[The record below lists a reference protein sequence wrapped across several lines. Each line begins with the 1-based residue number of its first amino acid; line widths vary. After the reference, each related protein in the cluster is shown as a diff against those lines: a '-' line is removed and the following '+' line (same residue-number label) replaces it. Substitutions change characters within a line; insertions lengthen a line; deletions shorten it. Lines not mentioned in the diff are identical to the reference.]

1 MAPIERVTDELD
13 APALDDRS
21 YRVIRLP
28 NKLEALLVHD
38 PDTDKAGAAVN
49 VNVGSFSDP
58 DDMPG
63 MAHAVEHLLFMGTKK
78 VHPTRYSSN
87 IADRPQYPKEND
99 YNEYLSAHSG
109 YSNAYTAATETN
121 YYFEVAASSE
131 TDSGKVTNG
140 ASSSLYGALDRFAQF
155 FISPL
160 FLSSTLDRELK
171 AVDSENKKNLQSDN
185 WRLSQLSK
193 SLSSKKH
200 PYHHFSTGNLQT
212 LRDEPRER
220 GVDVRKEFIHFHGE
234 HYSANRMKLVVLGK
248 ESLDEL
254 ETWVGELFAG
264 VHNKDLPQKRWD
276 GLQPLTKLELMTQ
289 IFAKPV
295 MDQRTLEI
303 CFPYQD
309 EEFLYDSQPSRY
321 ISHLIGHEGPGS
333 ILAFTKAKGWANEL
347 SAGPS
352 SVCPGSALFQ
362 ISIKLTEEG
371 LNVYRE
377 IVEIVFQY
385 ISLIKEKPPQEWIVD
400 EVKGMSEVDFKFQE
414 KSSASNFVRT
424 MCSTMQKPL
433 PRKWLLSATDLIRKF
448 DGDAISKALGYL
460 RADNY
465 RLTIVSQRYP
475 GEWPMKERW
484 YGTEYNVEPISPE
497 FAAMVKKA
505 EEVTSKDR
513 IPDLHLPHKNE
524 FIPSKLTVEKKDVT
538 EMAKA
543 PKLIRNDELVRTW
556 WKKDDK
562 FWVPRANVFVTLRN
576 PLAATLPSTSVKTR
590 MFCQLVK
597 DALGEYSYDAE
608 IAGLEYELG
617 DYNVGIGIDVSGY
630 NDKISVLLEKVLV
643 TMRDLEVK
651 PDRFEIVKERMLR
664 GYRNWD
670 FQQPYHQVGEFTT
683 WLSSDKAWVNEQ
695 YLAEA
700 AHLTPEDISNF
711 YPQLLRQ
718 VHLEILCHGNVY
730 KEDALR
736 ITDMVET
743 TLKPRALPATQWQMA
758 RNLILAPGS
767 DYTFQRK
774 LGDPANVNHCIEY
787 YIFVGDV
794 VDRVLRAK
802 LLLLGQMTEEAG
814 FDQLRTKEQLGYIV
828 FTGVK
833 MQATTMGYRII
844 IQSERPTE
852 YLEERINAFLAH
864 FGKSLQAMST
874 EDFES
879 HKSSLIAKR
888 LEKIKNLDQES
899 SRFWSHISNEYLDFL
914 SREHDVSHLKP
925 LTRSDLIDFFNH
937 YIHPTSPSRA
947 KLSVHMIAQASP
959 KEVAG
964 NISPAEQKEKV
975 ISMLGKYL
983 TAMGIDADQ
992 EKLTKRFDD
1001 VDVPG
1006 GDQAGIIHAVAEYL
1020 DEDVEMAEEEA
1031 NEVLVQ
1037 GQQLLGTI
1045 LPSLG
1050 VEVKQ
1055 AVDGVDGV
1063 EKLPEAPPV
1072 KKATPVENVR
1082 EFKAGLQLT
1091 IGRKPVTD
1099 LSEFLD
1105 TESKL

>member
-1 MAPIERVTDELD
+1 
-13 APALDDRS
+13 
-21 YRVIRLP
+21 
-28 NKLEALLVHD
+28 
-38 PDTDKAGAAVN
+38 
-49 VNVGSFSDP
+49 
-58 DDMPG
+58 
-63 MAHAVEHLLFMGTKK
+63 
-78 VHPTRYSSN
+78 
-87 IADRPQYPKEND
+87 
-99 YNEYLSAHSG
+99 
-109 YSNAYTAATETN
+109 
-121 YYFEVAASSE
+121 
-131 TDSGKVTNG
+131 
-140 ASSSLYGALDRFAQF
+140 
-155 FISPL
+155 
-160 FLSSTLDRELK
+160 
-171 AVDSENKKNLQSDN
+171 
-185 WRLSQLSK
+185 
-193 SLSSKKH
+193 
-200 PYHHFSTGNLQT
+200 
-212 LRDEPRER
+212 
-220 GVDVRKEFIHFHGE
+220 
-234 HYSANRMKLVVLGK
+234 MKLVVLGK
-248 ESLDEL
+248 ESLDKL
-254 ETWVGELFAG
+254 ETWVGELFDG

-276 GLQPLTKLELMTQ
+276 GLQPLTKNELMTQ

-295 MDQRTLEI
+295 MDQRTLDI

-309 EEFLYDSQPSRY
+309 EENLYESQPSRY

-333 ILAFTKAKGWANEL
+333 ILAYTKAKGWANGL

-377 IVEIVFQY
+377 IVEVVFQY
-385 ISLIKEKPPQEWIVD
+385 ISLIKESPPQKWIVD

-433 PRKWLLSATDLIRKF
+433 PREWLLSATDLIRKF

-465 RLTIVSQRYP
+465 RLTIVSQKYP
-475 GEWPMKERW
+475 GDWPMKERW
-484 YGTEYNVEPISPE
+484 YGTEYKVEQISPD
-497 FAAMVKKA
+497 FAGAVKKA
-505 EEVTSKDR
+505 AEVTSNNR

-524 FIPSKLTVEKKDVT
+524 FIPSKLTVEKR
-538 EMAKA
+538 EIAEIAKA
-543 PKLIRNDELVRTW
+543 PKLIRNDELVSTW
-556 WKKDDK
+556 WKKDDR

-576 PLAATLPSTSVKTR
+576 PLAAALPSSSVKTR

-617 DYNVGIGIDVSGY
+617 DYTVGIGIDVGGY

-651 PDRFEIVKERMLR
+651 PDRFKVVKERLLR

-683 WLSSDKAWVNEQ
+683 WLGSDKAWINEQ

-700 AHLTPEDISNF
+700 AHLTPEDISSF

-718 VHLEILCHGNVY
+718 VHLELLCHGNIY

-736 ITDMVET
+736 ITDLVES
-743 TLKPRALPATQWQMA
+743 TLKPRALPVTQWQMA
-758 RNLILAPGS
+758 RNLILEPGS

-833 MQATTMGYRII
+833 MQSTTMGYRVI

-864 FGKSLQAMST
+864 FGKSLQAMSE

-888 LEKIKNLDQES
+888 LEKLKNLDQES

-925 LTRSDLIDFFNH
+925 LAKSDLIDFFNH

-947 KLSVHMIAQASP
+947 KLSIHMIAQSSP
-959 KEVAG
+959 KAVAG
-964 NISPAEQKEKV
+964 SMSAAEQKEKV
-975 ISMLGKYL
+975 MSTLGKYL

-992 EKLTKRFDD
+992 EKLTKRFDG

-1006 GDQAGIIHAVAEYL
+1006 GDQAGIIDAVSRYL
-1020 DEDVEMAEEEA
+1020 NEDVEMAEEEA

-1050 VEVKQ
+1050 IEVKQ

-1063 EKLPEAPPV
+1063 EELPEAPPV
-1072 KKATPVENVR
+1072 KKATLIENVR
-1082 EFKAGLQLT
+1082 EFKAGRQLT
-1091 IGRKPVTD
+1091 AGRKPVTD

>member
-1 MAPIERVTDELD
+1 MSVA
-13 APALDDRS
+13 
-21 YRVIRLP
+21 
-28 NKLEALLVHD
+28 NHD
-38 PDTDKAGAAVN
+38 
-49 VNVGSFSDP
+49 
-58 DDMPG
+58 
-63 MAHAVEHLLFMGTKK
+63 
-78 VHPTRYSSN
+78 
-87 IADRPQYPKEND
+87 QYPKEND

-121 YYFEVAASSE
+121 YYFEVAAS
-131 TDSGKVTNG
+131 TDPDSGKLTNG
-140 ASSSLYGALDRFAQF
+140 ASSGPLHGALDRFAQF

-200 PYHHFSTGNLQT
+200 PYHHFSTGNLET
-212 LRDEPRER
+212 LRDEPRKK
-220 GVDVRKEFIHFHGE
+220 GVDVRKEFIDFHGK

-248 ESLDEL
+248 ESLEEL
-254 ETWVGELFAG
+254 EMWVGELFAG
-264 VHNKDLPQKRWD
+264 VQNKDLPQKRWD
-276 GLQPLTKLELMTQ
+276 GLQPFTKDELMTQ

-303 CFPYQD
+303 CFPYPD
-309 EEFLYDSQPSRY
+309 EEYLYESQPSRY

-333 ILAFTKAKGWANEL
+333 ILAYTKARGWVNGL

-362 ISIKLTEEG
+362 ITIKLTEEG
-371 LNVYRE
+371 LKVYRE
-377 IVEIVFQY
+377 IVEVVFQY
-385 ISLIKEKPPQEWIVD
+385 ISLIKESPPQKWIVD

-414 KSSASNFVRT
+414 KSSASNFVSN

-433 PRKWLLSATDLIRKF
+433 PREWLLSATDLIRKF
-448 DGDAISKALGYL
+448 DADAISMALGYL

-465 RLTIVSQRYP
+465 RLTIISQQYP
-475 GEWPMKERW
+475 GDWPMKEKW
-484 YGTEYNVEPISPE
+484 YGTEYKVEKISSD
-497 FAAMVKKA
+497 FAAAVKRA

-524 FIPSKLTVEKKDVT
+524 FIPSKLTVEKKEIAEPLKT
-538 EMAKA
+538 
-543 PKLIRNDELVRTW
+543 PKLIRNDELFRTW

-576 PLAATLPSTSVKTR
+576 PLAAALPSTSVKTR
-590 MFCQLVK
+590 LFCQLVK

-608 IAGLEYELG
+608 LAGLEYELA
-617 DYNVGIGIDVSGY
+617 DYYVGIGIDVGGY

-651 PDRFEIVKERMLR
+651 PDRFKIVKERLLR
-664 GYRNWD
+664 SYRNWD
-670 FQQPYHQVGEFTT
+670 FQQPYNQVGQFTS
-683 WLSSDKAWVNEQ
+683 WLSSDKVWINEQ
-695 YLAEA
+695 YLAEI
-700 AHLTPEDISNF
+700 AHLTPEDISCF

-718 VHLEILCHGNVY
+718 LHLEILCHGNIY

-736 ITDMVET
+736 ITDLVES
-743 TLKPRALPATQWQMA
+743 TLKPRALPPTQWQMA
-758 RNLILAPGS
+758 RNLILPPGS

-774 LGDPANVNHCIEY
+774 LGNPANVNHCIEY
-787 YIFVGDV
+787 YIYVGDV

-833 MQATTMGYRII
+833 MLATTMGYRVI

-852 YLEERINAFLAH
+852 YLEERINAFLAY
-864 FGKSLQAMST
+864 FGNSLQAMSN

-879 HKSSLIAKR
+879 HKSSLITKR

-899 SRFWSHISNEYLDFL
+899 TRFWSHISNEYLDFR

-925 LTRSDLIDFFNH
+925 LTKSDLIEFFNR
-937 YIHPTSPSRA
+937 YIQPTSPSRA
-947 KLSVHMIAQASP
+947 KLSIHMIAQSSP

-964 NISPAEQKEKV
+964 NISPANQREKV
-975 ISMLGKYL
+975 VATIGKYL

-992 EKLTKRFDD
+992 VKLNERVNG
-1001 VDVPG
+1001 VDITG
-1006 GDQAGIIHAVAEYL
+1006 GDQAGIISAVARYL
-1020 DEDVEMAEEEA
+1020 DEDAELGEEEA
-1031 NEVLVQ
+1031 KEVLVQ
-1037 GQQLLGTI
+1037 GQQLLGTV
-1045 LPSLG
+1045 LPGLG
-1050 VEVKQ
+1050 IEVKQ
-1055 AVDGVDGV
+1055 TVDGVDGGG
-1063 EKLPEAPPV
+1063 ELPEAPPV
-1072 KKATPVENVR
+1072 KKTTLIENVR
-1082 EFKAGLQLT
+1082 DYKAGLQLT
-1091 IGRKPVTD
+1091 VGRKPVTD

>member
-1 MAPIERVTDELD
+1 MQMTCQVWRTPLSIFFSWAPRKQVLF
-13 APALDDRS
+13 S
-21 YRVIRLP
+21 G
-28 NKLEALLVHD
+28 LEDVANH
-38 PDTDKAGAAVN
+38 
-49 VNVGSFSDP
+49 
-58 DDMPG
+58 
-63 MAHAVEHLLFMGTKK
+63 
-78 VHPTRYSSN
+78 Y
-87 IADRPQYPKEND
+87 QYPKEND

-131 TDSGKVTNG
+131 QDSEKVTNG
-140 ASSSLYGALDRFAQF
+140 ASSSPLYGALDRFAQF
-155 FISPL
+155 FIAPL

-200 PYHHFSTGNLQT
+200 PYHHFSTGNLET
-212 LRDEPRER
+212 LRDEPRKR
-220 GVDVRKEFIHFHGE
+220 GVDIRKEFIEFHDK

-248 ESLDEL
+248 ESLDDL
-254 ETWVGELFAG
+254 EAWVGELFAG

-276 GLQPLTKLELMTQ
+276 GLQPLTKHELMTQ

-295 MDQRTLEI
+295 MDQRTLDI

-309 EEFLYDSQPSRY
+309 EEHLYESQPSRY
-321 ISHLIGHEGPGS
+321 ISQLIGHEGPGS
-333 ILAFTKAKGWANEL
+333 ILAYTKAKGWANGL

-371 LNVYRE
+371 LKVYRE
-377 IVEIVFQY
+377 VVEVVFQY
-385 ISLIKEKPPQEWIVD
+385 LSLIRESSPQKWIFD

-414 KSSASNFVRT
+414 KSTASNFVRT

-433 PRKWLLSATDLIRKF
+433 PREWLLSATDLLRRF
-448 DGDAISKALGYL
+448 DGNAISKALEYL
-460 RADNY
+460 KADNY
-465 RLTIVSQRYP
+465 RLTIVSQKYP
-475 GEWPMKERW
+475 GDWPLKERW
-484 YGTEYNVEPISPE
+484 YGTEYKVERISPE
-497 FAAMVKKA
+497 FAAAVKAA
-505 EEVTSKDR
+505 EDVTSKTR
-513 IPDLHLPHKNE
+513 IPELHLPHRNE
-524 FIPSKLTVEKKDVT
+524 FIPSKLTVEKKEVV
-538 EMAKA
+538 EPLKA
-543 PKLIRNDELVRTW
+543 PKLIRNDELARTW

-576 PLAATLPSTSVKTR
+576 PIAAALPATSVKTK

-597 DALGEYSYDAE
+597 DALSEYSYDAE

-617 DYNVGIGIDVSGY
+617 DYYVGIGIDVNGY
-630 NDKISVLLEKVLV
+630 NDKISVLLEKLLI

-651 PDRFEIVKERMLR
+651 PDRFNIVKERILR

-670 FQQPYHQVGEFTT
+670 FQQPYHQVGQYIT
-683 WLSSDKAWVNEQ
+683 WLSSDKAWINEQ

-700 AHLTPEDISNF
+700 ARLTPEDISSF
-711 YPQLLRQ
+711 YPQLLDQ
-718 VHLEILCHGNVY
+718 VHLEVLCHGNIH
-730 KEDALR
+730 KEEALR
-736 ITDMVET
+736 ITDLVET
-743 TLKPRALPATQWQMA
+743 TLKPRALPVTQWQMS
-758 RNLILAPGS
+758 RNLILSPGS

-787 YIFVGDV
+787 YVYVGDV

-833 MQATTMGYRII
+833 MQATTMGYRVI

-864 FGKSLQAMST
+864 FGKSLETMSK

-899 SRFWSHISNEYLDFL
+899 TRFWSHISNEYLDFL
-914 SREHDVSHLKP
+914 SREHDVSYLKP
-925 LTRSDLIDFFNH
+925 LTKPDLIDFFQH
-937 YIHPTSPSRA
+937 YINPTSPSRA
-947 KLSVHMIAQASP
+947 KLSVHMIAQSSP

-964 NISPAEQKEKV
+964 NTSPAEQKEKV
-975 ISMLGKYL
+975 IAMLAKYL
-983 TAMGIDADQ
+983 TALGIEADQ
-992 EKLTKRFDD
+992 EKLVKRFDG
-1001 VDVPG
+1001 VDVAG
-1006 GDQAGIIHAVAEYL
+1006 GDQAGIIAAIAKYLNEDAETPE
-1020 DEDVEMAEEEA
+1020 EDSRQ
-1031 NEVLVQ
+1031 VLAQ
-1037 GQQLLGTI
+1037 GQQLLSTV
-1045 LPSLG
+1045 LPGLG
-1050 VEVKQ
+1050 IEVKQ
-1055 AVDGVDGV
+1055 TVDGVDGV
-1063 EKLPEAPPV
+1063 EELPEAPPV
-1072 KKATPVENVR
+1072 KKTTFIENVR
-1082 EFKAGLQLT
+1082 EFKAGLPMT
-1091 IGRKPVTD
+1091 VARKPVVD
-1099 LSEFLD
+1099 LSEFWD
-1105 TESKL
+1105 AEPKL

>member
-1 MAPIERVTDELD
+1 MAPIERVADKLE

-21 YRVIRLP
+21 YRVIRLS

-49 VNVGSFSDP
+49 VNVGSFSDA

-78 VHPTRYSSN
+78 
-87 IADRPQYPKEND
+87 YPKEND

-121 YYFEVAASSE
+121 YYFEVAASTE
-131 TDSGKVTNG
+131 PDSGKVANG
-140 ASSSLYGALDRFAQF
+140 APSSPLYGALDRFAQF

-200 PYHHFSTGNLQT
+200 PYHHFSTGNLAT
-212 LRDEPRER
+212 LRDEPRKR
-220 GVDVRKEFIHFHGE
+220 GVDVRKEFIQFHDK

-276 GLQPLTKLELMTQ
+276 GLQPLTKDELMTQ

-295 MDQRTLEI
+295 MDQRTLDI

-309 EEFLYDSQPSRY
+309 EEKLYESQPSRY
-321 ISHLIGHEGPGS
+321 ISHLVGHEGPGS
-333 ILAFTKAKGWANEL
+333 ILAYTKAKGWVNGL

-371 LNVYRE
+371 LKVYRE
-377 IVEIVFQY
+377 VVEVVFQY
-385 ISLIKEKPPQEWIVD
+385 LSLIKESPPQKWIVD

-424 MCSTMQKPL
+424 TCSTMQKPL
-433 PRKWLLSATDLIRKF
+433 PREWLLSATDLIRKF
-448 DGDAISKALGYL
+448 DGNAISTALGYL
-460 RADNY
+460 KADNY
-465 RLTIVSQRYP
+465 RLTIVSQQYP
-475 GEWPMKERW
+475 GEWPMKEKW
-484 YGTEYNVEPISPE
+484 YGTEYKVEQISPD
-497 FAAMVKKA
+497 FAAAVRKA
-505 EEVTSKDR
+505 EEVTSNDR
-513 IPDLHLPHKNE
+513 IPELHLPHRNE
-524 FIPSKLTVEKKDVT
+524 FIPSKLTVEKKEIAET
-538 EMAKA
+538 LKA

-556 WKKDDK
+556 WKKDDR

-576 PLAATLPSTSVKTR
+576 PLAAALPSTSVKTR
-590 MFCQLVK
+590 IFCQLVK

-617 DYNVGIGIDVSGY
+617 DYHVGIGIDVSGY

-651 PDRFEIVKERMLR
+651 PDRFKVVKERLLR

-683 WLSSDKAWVNEQ
+683 WLSSDKAWINEQ
-695 YLAEA
+695 YLAEV
-700 AHLTPEDISNF
+700 AHLTPEDISSF

-718 VHLEILCHGNVY
+718 VHLEVLCHGNIY
-730 KEDALR
+730 KEDALQ
-736 ITDMVET
+736 ITDLVES
-743 TLKPRALPATQWQMA
+743 TLKPRALPVTQWQMA
-758 RNLILAPGS
+758 RNLILSPGS
-767 DYTFQRK
+767 DYTFERK

-787 YIFVGDV
+787 YVFVGDV

-833 MQATTMGYRII
+833 MQATTMGYRVI

-925 LTRSDLIDFFNH
+925 LTKSDLIEFFNH
-937 YIHPTSPSRA
+937 YINPTSPSRA
-947 KLSVHMIAQASP
+947 KLSVHMIAQSSP

-975 ISMLGKYL
+975 MTTLGKYL
-983 TAMGIDADQ
+983 TAMGIDANQ
-992 EKLTKRFDD
+992 GKLTKRFDD
-1001 VDVPG
+1001 VDVTG
-1006 GDQAGIIHAVAEYL
+1006 GDQAGIIDAVARYL
-1020 DEDVEMAEEEA
+1020 DEDVDLAEEEA
-1031 NEVLVQ
+1031 NEILAQ

-1045 LPSLG
+1045 LPGLG
-1050 VEVKQ
+1050 IEVKQ
-1055 AVDGVDGV
+1055 TVDGVDGV
-1063 EKLPEAPPV
+1063 EDLPKAPAV
-1072 KKATPVENVR
+1072 KKTTLIENIR

-1091 IGRKPVTD
+1091 AGRKPVTD

-1105 TESKL
+1105 TEPKL

>member
-1 MAPIERVTDELD
+1 M
-13 APALDDRS
+13 
-21 YRVIRLP
+21 
-28 NKLEALLVHD
+28 
-38 PDTDKAGAAVN
+38 
-49 VNVGSFSDP
+49 
-58 DDMPG
+58 
-63 MAHAVEHLLFMGTKK
+63 
-78 VHPTRYSSN
+78 
-87 IADRPQYPKEND
+87 
-99 YNEYLSAHSG
+99 
-109 YSNAYTAATETN
+109 
-121 YYFEVAASSE
+121 
-131 TDSGKVTNG
+131 
-140 ASSSLYGALDRFAQF
+140 
-155 FISPL
+155 
-160 FLSSTLDRELK
+160 
-171 AVDSENKKNLQSDN
+171 
-185 WRLSQLSK
+185 
-193 SLSSKKH
+193 
-200 PYHHFSTGNLQT
+200 
-212 LRDEPRER
+212 
-220 GVDVRKEFIHFHGE
+220 RKEFIQFHDK

-254 ETWVGELFAG
+254 ETWVAELFAG

-276 GLQPLTKLELMTQ
+276 GLKPLTKDELMTQ

-295 MDQRTLEI
+295 MDQRTLDI

-309 EEFLYDSQPSRY
+309 EEKLYESQPSRY

-333 ILAFTKAKGWANEL
+333 ILAYTKAKGWVNGL
-347 SAGPS
+347 DAGPS
-352 SVCPGSALFQ
+352 SVCPGAALFQ

-371 LNVYRE
+371 LKVYRE
-377 IVEIVFQY
+377 VVEVVFQY
-385 ISLIKEKPPQEWIVD
+385 LSLIKESPPQEWVVD

-433 PRKWLLSATDLIRKF
+433 PRKWLLSSTDLIRKF
-448 DGDAISKALGYL
+448 DRNAISTALGYL

-465 RLTIVSQRYP
+465 RLTIVSQQYP
-475 GEWPMKERW
+475 GEWPMKEKW
-484 YGTEYNVEPISPE
+484 YGTDYKVEPISPE
-497 FAAMVKKA
+497 FAAAVKKA

-513 IPDLHLPHKNE
+513 IPELHLPHRNE
-524 FIPSKLTVEKKDVT
+524 FVPSKLTVEKKEIAET
-538 EMAKA
+538 LKT

-576 PLAATLPSTSVKTR
+576 PLAAALPSSSVKTR
-590 MFCQLVK
+590 IFCQLVK

-617 DYNVGIGIDVSGY
+617 DYYVGIGIDVSGY

-651 PDRFEIVKERMLR
+651 PDRFKIVKERLLR

-670 FQQPYHQVGEFTT
+670 FQQPYNQVGEFTT
-683 WLSSDKAWVNEQ
+683 WLGSDRAWINEQ
-695 YLAEA
+695 YLAEVS
-700 AHLTPEDISNF
+700 HLTPEDISSF

-718 VHLEILCHGNVY
+718 VHLEVLCHGNIY
-730 KEDALR
+730 KEDALQ
-736 ITDMVET
+736 ITDLVES
-743 TLKPRALPATQWQMA
+743 TLKPRVLPVTQWQMA
-758 RNLILAPGS
+758 RNLILPPGS
-767 DYTFQRK
+767 DYTFKRK

-787 YIFVGDV
+787 YVFVGDV

-833 MQATTMGYRII
+833 LQATTMGYRVI
-844 IQSERPTE
+844 IQSERPAE

-925 LTRSDLIDFFNH
+925 LTKSDLIEFFNY
-937 YIHPTSPSRA
+937 YIDPTSPSRA
-947 KLSVHMIAQASP
+947 KLSVHMIAQSSP

-964 NISPAEQKEKV
+964 NISPAKQKETL
-975 ISMLGKYL
+975 STTLGKYL
-983 TAMGIDADQ
+983 SVMGIDTDQ
-992 EKLTKRFDD
+992 EKLSECLAG
-1001 VDVPG
+1001 VDVAG
-1006 GDQAGIIHAVAEYL
+1006 GDQAGIIDAVARYL
-1020 DEDVEMAEEEA
+1020 EEDTEMAEEEA
-1031 NEVLVQ
+1031 KEVLAQ

-1045 LPSLG
+1045 LPGLG
-1050 VEVKQ
+1050 IQVKPS
-1055 AVDGVDGV
+1055 VDGVDGV
-1063 EKLPEAPPV
+1063 EDLPEAPPV
-1072 KKATPVENVR
+1072 KKTTLIENVR
-1082 EFKAGLQLT
+1082 AFKAGLQLT
-1091 IGRKPVTD
+1091 TGRKPVTD

-1105 TESKL
+1105 TEPKL

>member
-1 MAPIERVTDELD
+1 MQMTCQVW
-13 APALDDRS
+13 
-21 YRVIRLP
+21 
-28 NKLEALLVHD
+28 
-38 PDTDKAGAAVN
+38 
-49 VNVGSFSDP
+49 
-58 DDMPG
+58 
-63 MAHAVEHLLFMGTKK
+63 
-78 VHPTRYSSN
+78 PTRLSISFLWAPKRQVFSSGLQDV
-87 IADRPQYPKEND
+87 ADGYQYPKEND

-121 YYFEVAASSE
+121 YYFEVAASTEVQSE
-131 TDSGKVTNG
+131 KATNG
-140 ASSSLYGALDRFAQF
+140 ASSSPLYGALDRFAQF
-155 FISPL
+155 FIAPL

-200 PYHHFSTGNLQT
+200 PYHHFSTGNLET
-212 LRDEPRER
+212 LRDEPRKR
-220 GVDVRKEFIHFHGE
+220 GVDVRKEFIEFHDK

-248 ESLDEL
+248 ESLDDL
-254 ETWVGELFAG
+254 EAWVGELFAG

-276 GLQPLTKLELMTQ
+276 GLQPLTKDELMTQ

-295 MDQRTLEI
+295 MDQRTLDI

-309 EEFLYDSQPSRY
+309 EEHMYESQPSRY

-333 ILAFTKAKGWANEL
+333 ILAYTKAKGWANGL

-371 LNVYRE
+371 LKVYRE
-377 IVEIVFQY
+377 VVEVVFQY
-385 ISLIKEKPPQEWIVD
+385 LSLIRDSSPQKWIFD

-414 KSSASNFVRT
+414 KSTASNFVRT

-433 PRKWLLSATDLIRKF
+433 PRKWLLSATDLLRHF
-448 DGDAISKALGYL
+448 DGNAISTALEYL
-460 RADNY
+460 KADNY
-465 RLTIVSQRYP
+465 RLTIVSQKYP
-475 GEWPMKERW
+475 GDWPLKERW
-484 YGTEYNVEPISPE
+484 YGTEYKVERISPE
-497 FAAMVKKA
+497 FAAAVKAA
-505 EEVTSKDR
+505 EDVTSKTR
-513 IPDLHLPHKNE
+513 IPELHLPHRNE
-524 FIPSKLTVEKKDVT
+524 FIPSKLTVEKKEVA
-538 EMAKA
+538 EPMKA
-543 PKLIRNDELVRTW
+543 PKLIRNDELARTW

-576 PLAATLPSTSVKTR
+576 PMAAALPATSVKTK

-597 DALGEYSYDAE
+597 DALSEYSYDAE

-617 DYNVGIGIDVSGY
+617 DYYVGIGIDVNGY
-630 NDKISVLLEKVLV
+630 NDKIAVLLEKLLI

-651 PDRFEIVKERMLR
+651 PDRFNIVKERILR

-670 FQQPYHQVGEFTT
+670 FQQPYHQVGQYIT
-683 WLSSDKAWVNEQ
+683 WLSSDKAWINEQ

-700 AHLTPEDISNF
+700 ARLTPEDISNF
-711 YPQLLRQ
+711 YPQLLDQ
-718 VHLEILCHGNVY
+718 IHLEVLCHGNIH
-730 KEDALR
+730 KEEALR
-736 ITDMVET
+736 ITDLVES
-743 TLKPRALPATQWQMA
+743 TLKPRALPVTQWQMA
-758 RNLILAPGS
+758 RNLILSPGS
-767 DYTFQRK
+767 DYTLQRK

-787 YIFVGDV
+787 YVYVGDV

-833 MQATTMGYRII
+833 MQATTMGYRVI

-864 FGKSLQAMST
+864 FGKLLETMSK

-899 SRFWSHISNEYLDFL
+899 TRFWSHISNEYLDFL
-914 SREHDVSHLKP
+914 SREHDVSYLKP
-925 LTRSDLIDFFNH
+925 LTKSDLIDFFQH
-937 YIHPTSPSRA
+937 YINPTSPSRA
-947 KLSVHMIAQASP
+947 KLSVHMIAQSSP

-964 NISPAEQKEKV
+964 IISPAEQKEKV
-975 ISMLGKYL
+975 MTMLAKYL
-983 TAMGIDADQ
+983 TALGIDADQ
-992 EKLTKRFDD
+992 EKLVKRFDG
-1001 VDVPG
+1001 VDVAG
-1006 GDQAGIIHAVAEYL
+1006 GDQAGIIAAVARYL
-1020 DEDVEMAEEEA
+1020 DEDAEMAQEDSSQ
-1031 NEVLVQ
+1031 VLAQ
-1037 GQQLLGTI
+1037 GQQLLSTI
-1045 LPSLG
+1045 LPGLG
-1050 VEVKQ
+1050 IQVKQ
-1055 AVDGVDGV
+1055 TVDGVDGV
-1063 EKLPEAPPV
+1063 EALPEAPPV
-1072 KKATPVENVR
+1072 KKTTLIENVR
-1082 EFKAGLQLT
+1082 GFKAGLPMT
-1091 IGRKPVTD
+1091 VARKPVTD

-1105 TESKL
+1105 PEPKL

>member
-1 MAPIERVTDELD
+1 M
-13 APALDDRS
+13 
-21 YRVIRLP
+21 
-28 NKLEALLVHD
+28 
-38 PDTDKAGAAVN
+38 
-49 VNVGSFSDP
+49 
-58 DDMPG
+58 
-63 MAHAVEHLLFMGTKK
+63 
-78 VHPTRYSSN
+78 
-87 IADRPQYPKEND
+87 
-99 YNEYLSAHSG
+99 
-109 YSNAYTAATETN
+109 
-121 YYFEVAASSE
+121 
-131 TDSGKVTNG
+131 
-140 ASSSLYGALDRFAQF
+140 
-155 FISPL
+155 
-160 FLSSTLDRELK
+160 
-171 AVDSENKKNLQSDN
+171 
-185 WRLSQLSK
+185 
-193 SLSSKKH
+193 
-200 PYHHFSTGNLQT
+200 
-212 LRDEPRER
+212 
-220 GVDVRKEFIHFHGE
+220 RKEFIQFHDK

-264 VHNKDLPQKRWD
+264 VHNQDLPQKRWD
-276 GLQPLTKLELMTQ
+276 GLQPLTKDELMTQ

-295 MDQRTLEI
+295 MDQRTLDI

-309 EEFLYDSQPSRY
+309 EEDLYESQPSRY

-333 ILAFTKAKGWANEL
+333 ILAYTKAKGWANGL

-352 SVCPGSALFQ
+352 SVCPGSALYQ

-371 LNVYRE
+371 LKIYRE
-377 IVEIVFQY
+377 IVEVVFQY
-385 ISLIKEKPPQEWIVD
+385 ISLIKENPPQKWIVD

-433 PRKWLLSATDLIRKF
+433 PREWLLSATDLIRKF
-448 DGDAISKALGYL
+448 DGEAISTALGYL
-460 RADNY
+460 KANNY
-465 RLTIVSQRYP
+465 RLTVVSQHYP
-475 GEWPMKERW
+475 GDWPMKERW
-484 YGTEYNVEPISPE
+484 YGTEYKVETISPD
-497 FAAMVKKA
+497 FAAAVKKA
-505 EEVTSKDR
+505 EEVTSKER
-513 IPDLHLPHKNE
+513 IPELHLPHKNE
-524 FIPSKLTVEKKDVT
+524 FVPSKLTVEKKEISET
-538 EMAKA
+538 LKS

-576 PLAATLPSTSVKTR
+576 PLAAVLPSNSVKTR

-608 IAGLEYELG
+608 IAGLGYDLG
-617 DYNVGIGIDVSGY
+617 DYYVGIGVDVSGY

-651 PDRFEIVKERMLR
+651 PDRFQIVKERLLR

-670 FQQPYHQVGEFTT
+670 FQQPYHQVGQFTS
-683 WLSSDKAWVNEQ
+683 WLSSDKAWINEQ

-700 AHLTPEDISNF
+700 IHLTPEDIRSF

-718 VHLEILCHGNVY
+718 VHLEVLCHGNIY

-736 ITDMVET
+736 MTDLVES
-743 TLKPRALPATQWQMA
+743 TLKPRALPMTQWQTA
-758 RNLILAPGS
+758 RNLILPPGS

-787 YIFVGDV
+787 YVFVGDV

-802 LLLLGQMTEEAG
+802 LLLFGQMTEEAG

-833 MQATTMGYRII
+833 MQATTLGYRVI
-844 IQSERPTE
+844 IQSERATE

-864 FGKSLQAMST
+864 FGKSLRAMST

-899 SRFWSHISNEYLDFL
+899 SRFWNHISNEYLDFL

-925 LTRSDLIDFFNH
+925 LTKSDLIEFFDH
-937 YIHPTSPSRA
+937 YINPTSPSRA
-947 KLSVHMIAQASP
+947 KLSVHMIAQSSP
-959 KEVAG
+959 KEAAG
-964 NISPAEQKEKV
+964 DISPAEQQEKV
-975 ISMLGKYL
+975 ISTIGKYL
-983 TAMGIDADQ
+983 TVMGIDADQ
-992 EKLTKRFDD
+992 TKLTKRFDG
-1001 VDVPG
+1001 VDVTG
-1006 GDQAGIIHAVAEYL
+1006 GDQAGIIDAVARYL
-1020 DEDVEMAEEEA
+1020 DEDAELNEEEA

-1037 GQQLLGTI
+1037 GQELLGTV

-1050 VEVKQ
+1050 IEVKQ
-1055 AVDGVDGV
+1055 AVDGVDG
-1063 EKLPEAPPV
+1063 EEELPEAPPV
-1072 KKATPVENVR
+1072 KKTTFIENVR
-1082 EFKAGLQLT
+1082 EFRAALPLT
-1091 IGRKPVTD
+1091 AGRKPVTD

>member
-1 MAPIERVTDELD
+1 
-13 APALDDRS
+13 
-21 YRVIRLP
+21 
-28 NKLEALLVHD
+28 
-38 PDTDKAGAAVN
+38 
-49 VNVGSFSDP
+49 
-58 DDMPG
+58 
-63 MAHAVEHLLFMGTKK
+63 
-78 VHPTRYSSN
+78 
-87 IADRPQYPKEND
+87 
-99 YNEYLSAHSG
+99 
-109 YSNAYTAATETN
+109 
-121 YYFEVAASSE
+121 
-131 TDSGKVTNG
+131 
-140 ASSSLYGALDRFAQF
+140 
-155 FISPL
+155 
-160 FLSSTLDRELK
+160 
-171 AVDSENKKNLQSDN
+171 
-185 WRLSQLSK
+185 
-193 SLSSKKH
+193 
-200 PYHHFSTGNLQT
+200 
-212 LRDEPRER
+212 
-220 GVDVRKEFIHFHGE
+220 
-234 HYSANRMKLVVLGK
+234 MKMVVLGK

-254 ETWVGELFAG
+254 ETWVGDLFAG
-264 VHNKDLPQKRWD
+264 VHNQDLPQKRWD
-276 GLQPLTKLELMTQ
+276 GLQPLTKDQLMMQ

-295 MDQRTLEI
+295 MDQRTLDI
-303 CFPYQD
+303 VFPYQD
-309 EEFLYDSQPSRY
+309 EENLYESQPSRY

-333 ILAFTKAKGWANEL
+333 ILAYTKAKGWANGL
-347 SAGPS
+347 SAGPL
-352 SVCPGSALFQ
+352 SVCPGCALFH
-362 ISIKLTEEG
+362 IAIKLTEEG
-371 LNVYRE
+371 LKVYRE
-377 IVEIVFQY
+377 IVEVVFQY
-385 ISLIKEKPPQEWIVD
+385 ISLIKESPPQKWIVD

-433 PRKWLLSATDLIRKF
+433 PREWLLSATDLIRKF
-448 DGDAISKALGYL
+448 DREAISTALRYL

-465 RLTIVSQRYP
+465 RLTIVSQHYP
-475 GEWPMKERW
+475 GEWPERERW
-484 YGTEYNVEPISPE
+484 YGTEYKVEPIGPD
-497 FAAMVKKA
+497 FAAAVKKA

-524 FIPSKLTVEKKDVT
+524 FIPSKLTVEKKDIAEPMKT
-538 EMAKA
+538 

-576 PLAATLPSTSVKTR
+576 PLAAILPSTSVKTK

-608 IAGLEYELG
+608 IAGLAYELG
-617 DYNVGIGIDVSGY
+617 DYYVGIGMDVSGY
-630 NDKISVLLEKVLV
+630 NDKISVLLQKVLT

-651 PDRFEIVKERMLR
+651 PDRFKIVKERLLR

-670 FQQPYHQVGEFTT
+670 FQQPYHQVGQFLT
-683 WLSSDKAWVNEQ
+683 WLGSDRAWINEQ
-695 YLAEA
+695 YLAEI
-700 AHLTPEDISNF
+700 AHLTPEDISCF

-718 VHLEILCHGNVY
+718 VHVEVLCHGNIY

-736 ITDMVET
+736 ITDLVES
-743 TLKPRALPATQWQMA
+743 TLKPRALPPTQWQMA
-758 RNLILAPGS
+758 RNLIIPPGS

-787 YIFVGDV
+787 YLFVGDV

-833 MQATTMGYRII
+833 MQATTMGYRVI
-844 IQSERPTE
+844 IQSERATE

-864 FGKSLQAMST
+864 FGRSLQTMST
-874 EDFES
+874 EDFDS

-899 SRFWSHISNEYLDFL
+899 SRFWNHISNEYLDFS

-925 LTRSDLIDFFNH
+925 LTKSDLIDFFNQ
-937 YIHPTSPSRA
+937 YINPTSPSRA
-947 KLSVHMIAQASP
+947 KLSVHMIAQSSP

-975 ISMLGKYL
+975 IATLGKYL
-983 TAMGIDADQ
+983 TTMGIEADQ
-992 EKLTKRFDD
+992 GKLTKRLDG
-1001 VDVPG
+1001 VDIAG
-1006 GDQAGIIHAVAEYL
+1006 GDQAGIIDAVAQYL
-1020 DEDVEMAEEEA
+1020 DEDAGLVEEEA

-1037 GQQLLGTI
+1037 GQQLLGTV

-1055 AVDGVDGV
+1055 AVGGVDGV
-1063 EKLPEAPPV
+1063 EELPEAPPV
-1072 KKATPVENVR
+1072 KKTTLIENVR
-1082 EFKAGLQLT
+1082 EFRAGHQLT
-1091 IGRKPVTD
+1091 AGRKPVTD

>member
-1 MAPIERVTDELD
+1 
-13 APALDDRS
+13 
-21 YRVIRLP
+21 
-28 NKLEALLVHD
+28 
-38 PDTDKAGAAVN
+38 
-49 VNVGSFSDP
+49 
-58 DDMPG
+58 
-63 MAHAVEHLLFMGTKK
+63 
-78 VHPTRYSSN
+78 
-87 IADRPQYPKEND
+87 
-99 YNEYLSAHSG
+99 
-109 YSNAYTAATETN
+109 
-121 YYFEVAASSE
+121 
-131 TDSGKVTNG
+131 
-140 ASSSLYGALDRFAQF
+140 
-155 FISPL
+155 
-160 FLSSTLDRELK
+160 
-171 AVDSENKKNLQSDN
+171 
-185 WRLSQLSK
+185 
-193 SLSSKKH
+193 
-200 PYHHFSTGNLQT
+200 
-212 LRDEPRER
+212 
-220 GVDVRKEFIHFHGE
+220 
-234 HYSANRMKLVVLGK
+234 MKLVVLGK
-248 ESLDEL
+248 ESLDKL
-254 ETWVGELFAG
+254 ETWVGELFDG

-276 GLQPLTKLELMTQ
+276 GLQPLTKNELMTQ

-295 MDQRTLEI
+295 MDQRTLDI

-309 EEFLYDSQPSRY
+309 EENLYESQPSRY

-333 ILAFTKAKGWANEL
+333 ILAYTKAKGWANGL

-377 IVEIVFQY
+377 IVEVVFQY
-385 ISLIKEKPPQEWIVD
+385 ISLIKESPPQKWIVD

-433 PRKWLLSATDLIRKF
+433 PREWLLSATDLIRKF

-465 RLTIVSQRYP
+465 RLTIVSQKYP
-475 GEWPMKERW
+475 GDWPMKERW
-484 YGTEYNVEPISPE
+484 YGTEYKVEKISPD
-497 FAAMVKKA
+497 FAGAVKKA
-505 EEVTSKDR
+505 AEVTSNNR

-524 FIPSKLTVEKKDVT
+524 FIPSKLTVEKR
-538 EMAKA
+538 EIAEIAKA
-543 PKLIRNDELVRTW
+543 PKLIRNDELVSTW
-556 WKKDDK
+556 WKKDDR

-576 PLAATLPSTSVKTR
+576 PLAAALPSSSVKTR

-617 DYNVGIGIDVSGY
+617 DYTVGIGIDVGGY

-651 PDRFEIVKERMLR
+651 PDRFKVVKERLLR

-683 WLSSDKAWVNEQ
+683 WLGSDKAWINEQ

-700 AHLTPEDISNF
+700 AHLTPEDISSF

-718 VHLEILCHGNVY
+718 VHLELLCHGNIY

-736 ITDMVET
+736 ITDLVES
-743 TLKPRALPATQWQMA
+743 TLKPRALPVTQWQMA
-758 RNLILAPGS
+758 RNLILEPGS

-787 YIFVGDV
+787 YIFVGNV

-833 MQATTMGYRII
+833 MQSTTMGYRVI

-864 FGKSLQAMST
+864 FGKSLQAMSE

-888 LEKIKNLDQES
+888 LEKLKNLDQES

-925 LTRSDLIDFFNH
+925 LAKSDLIDFFNH
-937 YIHPTSPSRA
+937 YIQPTSPSRA
-947 KLSVHMIAQASP
+947 KLSIHMIAQSSP
-959 KEVAG
+959 KAVAG
-964 NISPAEQKEKV
+964 SMSAAEQKEKV
-975 ISMLGKYL
+975 MSTLGKYL

-992 EKLTKRFDD
+992 EKLTKRFDG

-1006 GDQAGIIHAVAEYL
+1006 GDQAGIIDAVSRYL

-1050 VEVKQ
+1050 IEVKQ

-1063 EKLPEAPPV
+1063 EELPEAPPV
-1072 KKATPVENVR
+1072 KKATLIENVR
-1082 EFKAGLQLT
+1082 EFKAGRQLT
-1091 IGRKPVTD
+1091 AGRKPVTD

>member
-1 MAPIERVTDELD
+1 M
-13 APALDDRS
+13 
-21 YRVIRLP
+21 
-28 NKLEALLVHD
+28 
-38 PDTDKAGAAVN
+38 
-49 VNVGSFSDP
+49 
-58 DDMPG
+58 
-63 MAHAVEHLLFMGTKK
+63 
-78 VHPTRYSSN
+78 
-87 IADRPQYPKEND
+87 
-99 YNEYLSAHSG
+99 
-109 YSNAYTAATETN
+109 
-121 YYFEVAASSE
+121 
-131 TDSGKVTNG
+131 
-140 ASSSLYGALDRFAQF
+140 
-155 FISPL
+155 
-160 FLSSTLDRELK
+160 
-171 AVDSENKKNLQSDN
+171 
-185 WRLSQLSK
+185 
-193 SLSSKKH
+193 
-200 PYHHFSTGNLQT
+200 
-212 LRDEPRER
+212 
-220 GVDVRKEFIHFHGE
+220 DVRKEFIDFHGK

-248 ESLDEL
+248 ESLEEL
-254 ETWVGELFAG
+254 EMWVGELFAG
-264 VHNKDLPQKRWD
+264 VLNKDLPQKRWD
-276 GLQPLTKLELMTQ
+276 GLQPFTKDELMTE

-303 CFPYQD
+303 CFPYPD
-309 EEFLYDSQPSRY
+309 EEYLYESQPSRY

-333 ILAFTKAKGWANEL
+333 ILAYTKARGWVNGL

-371 LNVYRE
+371 LKVYRE
-377 IVEIVFQY
+377 IVEVVFQY
-385 ISLIKEKPPQEWIVD
+385 ISLIKESPPQKWIVD

-414 KSSASNFVRT
+414 KSSASSFVSN

-433 PRKWLLSATDLIRKF
+433 PREWLLSATDLIRKF
-448 DGDAISKALGYL
+448 DADAISIALGYL

-465 RLTIVSQRYP
+465 RLTIVSQQYP
-475 GEWPMKERW
+475 GDWPMKEKW
-484 YGTEYNVEPISPE
+484 YGTEYKVEKISSD
-497 FAAMVKKA
+497 FAAAVKRA

-524 FIPSKLTVEKKDVT
+524 FIPSKLTVEKKEIAET
-538 EMAKA
+538 LKT
-543 PKLIRNDELVRTW
+543 PKLIRNDELFRTW

-576 PLAATLPSTSVKTR
+576 PLAAALPSTSVRTR

-608 IAGLEYELG
+608 LAGLEYELA
-617 DYNVGIGIDVSGY
+617 DYNVGIGIDVGGY

-651 PDRFEIVKERMLR
+651 PDRFKIVKERLLR
-664 GYRNWD
+664 SYRNWD
-670 FQQPYHQVGEFTT
+670 FQQPYNQVGQFTS
-683 WLSSDKAWVNEQ
+683 WLSSDKTWINEQ
-695 YLAEA
+695 YLAEI
-700 AHLTPEDISNF
+700 AHLTPEDISCF

-718 VHLEILCHGNVY
+718 LHLEILCHGNMY

-736 ITDMVET
+736 ITDLVES
-743 TLKPRALPATQWQMA
+743 TLKPRALPLTQWQMA
-758 RNLILAPGS
+758 RNLILPPGS

-787 YIFVGDV
+787 YIYVGDV

-833 MQATTMGYRII
+833 MQATTMGYRVI

-852 YLEERINAFLAH
+852 YLEERINAFLAY
-864 FGKSLQAMST
+864 FENSLQAMSN

-879 HKSSLIAKR
+879 HKSSLITKR

-899 SRFWSHISNEYLDFL
+899 TRFWGHISNEYLDFL

-925 LTRSDLIDFFNH
+925 LTKSDLIEFFGH

-947 KLSVHMIAQASP
+947 KLSIHMIAQSSP

-964 NISPAEQKEKV
+964 NISPADQREKV
-975 ISMLGKYL
+975 VATIGKYL

-992 EKLTKRFDD
+992 VKLHECING
-1001 VDVPG
+1001 VDITG
-1006 GDQAGIIHAVAEYL
+1006 GDQAGIIGAVARYL
-1020 DEDVEMAEEEA
+1020 DENAELGEEEA

-1037 GQQLLGTI
+1037 GQQLLGTV
-1045 LPSLG
+1045 LPGLG
-1050 VEVKQ
+1050 IEVKQ
-1055 AVDGVDGV
+1055 TVDGVDGV
-1063 EKLPEAPPV
+1063 EELPEAPPV
-1072 KKATPVENVR
+1072 KKTTLIENVR
-1082 EFKAGLQLT
+1082 DYKAGLQLT
-1091 IGRKPVTD
+1091 VGRKPVTD

>member
-1 MAPIERVTDELD
+1 MT
-13 APALDDRS
+13 
-21 YRVIRLP
+21 
-28 NKLEALLVHD
+28 
-38 PDTDKAGAAVN
+38 AAN
-49 VNVGSFSDP
+49 RR
-58 DDMPG
+58 
-63 MAHAVEHLLFMGTKK
+63 K
-78 VHPTRYSSN
+78 
-87 IADRPQYPKEND
+87 YPKEND

-109 YSNAYTAATETN
+109 HSNAYTAATETN
-121 YYFEVAASSE
+121 YYFEVAASTES
-131 TDSGKVTNG
+131 DSGKLTNG
-140 ASSSLYGALDRFAQF
+140 ASTPPLYGALDRFAQF

-160 FLSSTLDRELK
+160 FLPSTLDRELK

-200 PYHHFSTGNLQT
+200 PIHHFSTGNLET
-212 LRDEPRER
+212 LRDKPKER
-220 GVDVRKEFIHFHGE
+220 GVDVRKEFIQFHDN

-254 ETWVGELFAG
+254 ETWVGDLFAG

-276 GLQPLTKLELMTQ
+276 GLQPLTKDELMTQ

-295 MDQRTLEI
+295 MDQRTLDI
-303 CFPYQD
+303 CFPYED
-309 EEFLYDSQPSRY
+309 EEYLYESQPSRY

-333 ILAFTKAKGWANEL
+333 ILAYTKAKGWVNGL

-371 LNVYRE
+371 LKVYRE
-377 IVEIVFQY
+377 IVEVVFQY
-385 ISLIKEKPPQEWIVD
+385 ISLIKKSPPQKWIFD
-400 EVKGMSEVDFKFQE
+400 EVKGMSEVDFMYQE
-414 KSSASNFVRT
+414 KSSASTFVRI

-433 PRKWLLSATDLIRKF
+433 PRKWLLSATDLVRKF
-448 DGDAISKALGYL
+448 DGAAISKALGYL

-465 RLTIVSQRYP
+465 RLTIVSQQYP
-475 GEWPMKERW
+475 GDWPLKEKW
-484 YGTEYNVEPISPE
+484 YGTEYKVERISAD
-497 FAAMVKKA
+497 FAAAVKKA
-505 EEVTSKDR
+505 EEVTSENR
-513 IPDLHLPHKNE
+513 ITGLHLPHKNE
-524 FIPSKLTVEKKDVT
+524 FIPSRLTVEKKDIAET
-538 EMAKA
+538 LKA

-556 WKKDDK
+556 WKKDDN

-576 PLAATLPSTSVKTR
+576 PLAAVLPSTSVKTR

-617 DYNVGIGIDVSGY
+617 DYYVGIGIDVSGY

-651 PDRFEIVKERMLR
+651 PDRFNIVKERLLR

-670 FQQPYHQVGEFTT
+670 FQQPYHQVGQFTT
-683 WLSSDKAWVNEQ
+683 WLSTDKSWINDQ
-695 YLAEA
+695 YLAEII
-700 AHLTPEDISNF
+700 HLTPEDISCF

-718 VHLEILCHGNVY
+718 VYLEVLCHGNIY
-730 KEDALR
+730 KEDALK
-736 ITDMVET
+736 ITDLVES
-743 TLKPRALPATQWQMA
+743 TLKPRALPITQWQTA
-758 RNLILAPGS
+758 RNLILPPGS
-767 DYTFQRK
+767 DFTFQRK

-787 YIFVGDV
+787 YVFVGDV
-794 VDRVLRAK
+794 LDRILRAK

-833 MQATTMGYRII
+833 MQATTMGYRVI
-844 IQSERPTE
+844 IQSERSTE

-874 EDFES
+874 DEFES

-925 LTRSDLIDFFNH
+925 LTKPDLIEFFNH

-947 KLSVHMIAQASP
+947 KLSVHMIAQTSP
-959 KEVAG
+959 KGVAG
-964 NISPAEQKEKV
+964 NMSPTEQKEKV
-975 ISMLGKYL
+975 LSTLGKYL
-983 TAMGIDADQ
+983 TAMGIEAHQ
-992 EKLTKRFDD
+992 EKLTKRLDG
-1001 VDVPG
+1001 VDVVG
-1006 GDQAGIIHAVAEYL
+1006 GDQAGIIDAVARYL
-1020 DEDVEMAEEEA
+1020 DEDAKMAEEEA
-1031 NEVLVQ
+1031 NEILLQ
-1037 GQQLLGTI
+1037 GQQLLGTV

-1050 VEVKQ
+1050 IEVKQ
-1055 AVDGVDGV
+1055 AVDGVNGV
-1063 EKLPEAPPV
+1063 EELPEAPPV
-1072 KKATPVENVR
+1072 KKTKLIENVR

-1091 IGRKPVTD
+1091 AGRKPVTD
-1099 LSEFLD
+1099 LSNFLD
-1105 TESKL
+1105 TDSKL